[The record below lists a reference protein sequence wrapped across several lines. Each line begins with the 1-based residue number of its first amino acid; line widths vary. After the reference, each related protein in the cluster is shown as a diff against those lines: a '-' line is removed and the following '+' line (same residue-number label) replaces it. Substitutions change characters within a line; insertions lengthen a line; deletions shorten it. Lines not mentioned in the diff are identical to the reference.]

1 MEHSSVRALQK
12 RARHKQQSY
21 AKCYMYALM
30 IYETIVRG
38 MRGGLGNI
46 CLCYIKYSSLR
57 L

>member
-1 MEHSSVRALQK
+1 
-12 RARHKQQSY
+12 
-21 AKCYMYALM
+21 MYALM